1 MREMGT
7 IACSCQARE
16 SLTMSC
22 RPFLS
27 LLLTLCAS
35 FGAFPAV
42 AGDNPP
48 LRVMT
53 FNVRYPADDGENA
66 WPHRR
71 SILVE
76 TVDKADPDVIGTQEL
91 FREQGDD
98 LVSALP
104 NYRWFGVDRRGGHG
118 DEHMGIFYR
127 ADRMDVLQQG
137 EFWLSATPTQAG
149 RATWG
154 ETLPRMVNWALFE
167 RKSDHRRFYLLDTH
181 FAHRDKDERAREKS
195 AALIEAWIARLPEGI
210 PIVVTGDFN
219 TAPKSRPYA
228 ILTRSL
234 ADAYEVAAR
243 RSGPQGT
250 YHDFTG
256 NPGAR
261 IDWVLVRNLV
271 PLRTTTVTTSVG
283 GRYPSDH
290 FPVLAELAW
299 PSDPVAKVGAGSV
312 K

>member
-1 MREMGT
+1 MRDEGT
-7 IACSCQARE
+7 IFRPCQVRE
-16 SLTMSC
+16 SPTMPS
-22 RPFLS
+22 RSFLS
-27 LLLTLCAS
+27 LLLTFCAC
-35 FGAFPAV
+35 FGSFPAL
-42 AGDNPP
+42 AGDPP

-53 FNVRYPADDGENA
+53 FNVRYPADDGENS

-71 SILVE
+71 SILVQ
-76 TVDKADPDVIGTQEL
+76 TVAKADPDVIGTQEL

-104 NYRWFGVDRRGGHG
+104 KYQWFGVDRRGGHA

-127 ADRMDVLQQG
+127 ADRMAVLQQG
-137 EFWLSATPTQAG
+137 EFWLSATPTVAG

-181 FAHRDKDERAREKS
+181 FAHREEDERAREKS
-195 AALIEAWIARLPEGI
+195 AALIEAWIARLPAGI
-210 PIVVTGDFN
+210 PVVLTGDFN
-219 TAPKSRPYA
+219 TAPESRPHA

-234 ADAYEVAAR
+234 ADAHEAAGQ

-261 IDWVLVRNLV
+261 IDWVLVRDLV
-271 PLRTTTVTTSVG
+271 PLRATTVTTSVG

-299 PSDPVAKVGAGSV
+299 PGDPVAIVGGEPV